1 MQPERLDRSRES
13 FPAFRERLH
22 PSKIVDRYDLLLE
35 DLFLIRNPRFKF
47 IKDHAGEVKAFI
59 EEYRAG
65 KPLEEIG
72 EWFFFPWNGTL
83 AHYLP
88 HDEHQEIRTARNRNI
103 ITKEEQ
109 EQFYNLRVAY
119 AGLSVGSHGATTVA
133 LMGGA
138 RRIKIADPDEVSLS
152 NLNRIRFDFLALGRK
167 KTDLV
172 REYIYQLSP
181 YAEIETFDA
190 GVTEETMGAFLENA
204 DVLVE
209 ETDNLEIKIR
219 LRLAARERGIPVVMA
234 TDNGDNIIVDVER
247 FDLDKAKQLFN
258 GAIGDVSLDMFK
270 SFAPSDLPK
279 LATKIAGPGLVTERM
294 MSSLLQVGREIY
306 SWPQLGDAATLS
318 GVAIA
323 YILKRLA
330 LGERVREE
338 KCEISLDALID
349 PSYHAPD
356 AVAARAAARAAFFG
370 ALGLEE

>member
-1 MQPERLDRSRES
+1 MKPEQFNRSKES
-13 FPAFRERLH
+13 FSAFRDRLQ
-22 PSKIVDRYDLLLE
+22 PAQVVDRYDLLLE

-47 IKDHAGEVKAFI
+47 IKEHADEVRSFT
-59 EEYRAG
+59 EEYCAG
-65 KPLEEIG
+65 KPLEEVG
-72 EWFFFPWNGTL
+72 EWFFFPWNKTL

-109 EQFYNLRVAY
+109 EKFYNLRVAY
-119 AGLSVGSHGATTVA
+119 AGLSVGSHGAMTVA

-138 RRIKIADPDEVSLS
+138 RRIKIADPDEVSAS
-152 NLNRIRFDFLALGRK
+152 NLNRMRFDFLALGRK

-172 REYIYQLSP
+172 REYIYQLNP
-181 YAEIETFDA
+181 YAEIETFDS
-190 GVTEETMGAFLENA
+190 GVTESDMDKFLADA

-234 TDNGDNIIVDVER
+234 TDNGDNIIVETER
-247 FDLDKAKQLFN
+247 FDLDATKQLFN
-258 GAIGDVSLDMFK
+258 GVIGDVDVEMFK
-270 SFAPSDLPK
+270 SFTPSDLPK
-279 LATKIAGPGLVTERM
+279 LATKIAGPELVTERM

-330 LGERVREE
+330 LGQAVNEE
-338 KCEISLDALID
+338 KCEISLDALLD
-349 PSYHAPD
+349 PSHHEPHMKD
-356 AVAARAAARAAFFG
+356 AREKARADFFA
-370 ALGLEE
+370 ALGL